1 MHHGFIYYKYMP
13 KTPAHCKVI
22 CKDKFVVR
30 FDYNKK
36 ECTKLFEF
44 LKMKNVKVEYYAQET
59 KEYRK

>member
-1 MHHGFIYYKYMP
+1 MP